1 MQILHHAQ
9 DILRLWISMDING
22 YHDLEDVDVVCL
34 PDLSGHAKLRE
45 MKSLENACRFSKM
58 LFHSDS
64 GFFAAD
70 DGGFKTRFVLPSGN
84 LT

>member
-34 PDLSGHAKLRE
+34 PDLLGHAKLRE
-45 MKSLENACRFSKM
+45 IFLGKRLS
-58 LFHSDS
+58 
-64 GFFAAD
+64 FFQD
-70 DGGFKTRFVLPSGN
+70 VLP
-84 LT
+84 L